1 MSLTT
6 DRPTDTLTDLTNTEK
21 TFLTAWGDEQGL
33 EVVIMPSKAGSTPM
47 AFVGYSDG
55 IPSWSIYRADG
66 RLWLCDI
73 DHQAGRK
80 CEGAK
85 RAVECIEHAAD
96 RIQADADV

>member
-6 DRPTDTLTDLTNTEK
+6 DRPTYLTSTEK
-21 TFLTAWGDEQGL
+21 AYLIAWGDEQGL
-33 EVVIMPSKAGSTPM
+33 EVVIVPSEAGRTPM

-55 IPSWSIYRADG
+55 IPFWSIYRADG

-80 CEGAK
+80 CEGSK
-85 RAVECIEHAAD
+85 RAVECIEHATD
-96 RIQADADV
+96 RIQADADA